1 MIVGDTLKLHNQKSY
16 KMVLHFDNFRFNS
29 NTTDGTSGVA
39 WTVYISGASEF
50 IPSFLEGGGVNC
62 SIFGFWFCSP
72 LLFV

>member
-1 MIVGDTLKLHNQKSY
+1 MTDMFVMCLLYPRQY

-50 IPSFLEGGGVNC
+50 IPSFRGGGGIVQ
-62 SIFGFWFCSP
+62 S
-72 LLFV
+72 LVL